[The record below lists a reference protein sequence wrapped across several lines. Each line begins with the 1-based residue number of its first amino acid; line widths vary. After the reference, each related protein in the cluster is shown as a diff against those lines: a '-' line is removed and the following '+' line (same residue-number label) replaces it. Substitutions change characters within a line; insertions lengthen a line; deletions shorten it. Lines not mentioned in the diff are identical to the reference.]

1 MTEMEKMRAGMLYD
15 PADAAVMRAQ
25 RSGAQYLR
33 EYNALGLGDEKRI
46 AELLSLM
53 LAEVGENC
61 FLQPPFYANW
71 GGAHLHLG
79 KNVYANFNFT
89 VVDDGHIYIG
99 DGTMIGPNVTI
110 ATAGHPICT
119 ELRARNYQ
127 YNANV
132 HIGKNVW
139 IGAGAVL
146 LPGITVGDGAVIGAG
161 AVVTRDIPA
170 DVVAVGNPCRVLRPV
185 GECDRAYYDRDKEI
199 PAELW
204 ER

>member
-1 MTEMEKMRAGMLYD
+1 MRCA
-15 PADAAVMRAQ
+15 PVRRRIWRVCVQ
-25 RSGAQYLR
+25 IFRR
-33 EYNALGLGDEKRI
+33 PFVALSC
-46 AELLSLM
+46 AHCHLS
-53 LAEVGENC
+53 A
-61 FLQPPFYANW
+61 
-71 GGAHLHLG
+71 
-79 KNVYANFNFT
+79 
-89 VVDDGHIYIG
+89 
-99 DGTMIGPNVTI
+99 TI
-110 ATAGHPICT
+110 ATAGHPICP

-127 YNANV
+127 YNADV

-139 IGAGAVL
+139 IGAGAVF

-185 GECDRAYYDRDKEI
+185 GERDRAYYDRDKEI